1 MPKKAKKKIRI
12 FVDGE
17 VLVLSHFSGIGHYT
31 AALLK
36 AVDEL
41 LFEEEFSHISL
52 EIGVP
57 WRMRRTIGKF
67 GYQNFAIRKMI
78 TSPRISNGLKK
89 KHRLPPIDLLFGKK
103 TYVFPNYSSWPTLN
117 SKSIPIIYDASFI
130 LYPEHSDDENCKF
143 LTTQTQLSADRSER
157 VITISQ
163 NSKREI
169 QQYFGKPSSKIDV
182 VYPVLDTDKFYRR
195 STDEI
200 ANIKAKFGIFGD
212 YILYVGNLEPRKNL
226 VTLLKAY
233 RELDPALQ
241 KKYSLLLIGAKGWKD
256 EEITSLIIGMRKEN
270 IRVIQ
275 PTDYVDDVD
284 LPALF
289 SGATIFTYVS
299 VYEGFGIP
307 PTEAMACGTPAI
319 STFNSSLPEAVGDA
333 AMHVDAYDVSQITN
347 AMEKLLTDEKLR
359 ASYVEKGYDHIRKF
373 NTREIAVNFI
383 RSIEDANK

>member
-1 MPKKAKKKIRI
+1 MSIKAKKKIRI

-17 VLVLSHFSGIGHYT
+17 VLVLSHFSGIGHFT

-57 WRMRRTIGKF
+57 WRMRRKIGRF
-67 GYQNFAIRKMI
+67 DFQNFSIRKMV

-89 KHRLPPIDLLFGKK
+89 KHRLPPIDLLFGNK
-103 TYVFPNYSSWPTLN
+103 TYIFPNYSSWPTLF

-130 LYPEHSDDENCKF
+130 LFPEHSDDENCKF

-157 VITISQ
+157 IITISE

-169 QQYFGKPSSKIDV
+169 VQYFNKPQSKIDV

-195 STDEI
+195 SAEEI
-200 ANIKAKFGIFGD
+200 ANVKAKFGVFGD

-233 RELDPALQ
+233 RELEPKLQ
-241 KKYSLLLIGAKGWKD
+241 KQYSLLLIGAKGWKD
-256 EEITSLIIGMRKEN
+256 DEITSLIIGMRKEN
-270 IRVIQ
+270 IHVIQ

-289 SGATIFTYVS
+289 SGATVFTYVS

-319 STFNSSLPEAVGDA
+319 SSYNSSLPEAVGDSA
-333 AMHVDAYDVSQITN
+333 LHVDANDVSQITS
-347 AMEKLLTDEKLR
+347 AIEKLLTDEELR
-359 ASYVEKGYDHIRKF
+359 DKYVKKGYEHIRKF
-373 NTREIAVNFI
+373 NTREIALNFI